1 VRAPDHYAGLSDT
14 WRSGIVYCRRA
25 SSASSPQ
32 AAVLCSSGGA
42 ATDTV
47 QPMRARRATRADR
60 LALLLGSEVTAR
72 LAVAIVQV
80 SPDLLRP
87 LPMNTPVIVQ
97 GARPCCA
104 AHTVGAPLEPQEA
117 AAALQLRLAPPV
129 RTRWSLLYLRTQ
141 PGVVERTA
149 PAPRGPPDARGPDHS
164 RPGHQRAAGSAGRRA
179 APAQATLAARA
190 ARAPPFTK
198 PTTPRARPVRAGGGD
213 AGGRQPLPR
222 RGAAAVRAAGRA
234 ALRARRRFPLPRAHA
249 GRRAPG
255 RLPARGRAV
264 PGHHLLQARALLPA
278 AGARARPPRPRR
290 PGAAPCPPAA
300 APPRTRAPACRACA
314 RRADPRGRRHGRG
327 SAGRAGSLVGPR
339 VRAPRARL
347 HDAARRLAPCAP
359 WRAGAG
365 SRPGRQRAGCRARSA
380 GV

>member
-1 VRAPDHYAGLSDT
+1 
-14 WRSGIVYCRRA
+14 
-25 SSASSPQ
+25 
-32 AAVLCSSGGA
+32 
-42 ATDTV
+42 
-47 QPMRARRATRADR
+47 
-60 LALLLGSEVTAR
+60 
-72 LAVAIVQV
+72 
-80 SPDLLRP
+80 
-87 LPMNTPVIVQ
+87 MNTPVIVQ

-234 ALRARRRFPLPRAHA
+234 ALRARRRLPLPRAHA

-278 AGARARPPRPRR
+278 AGARSR
-290 PGAAPCPPAA
+290 
-300 APPRTRAPACRACA
+300 
-314 RRADPRGRRHGRG
+314 
-327 SAGRAGSLVGPR
+327 
-339 VRAPRARL
+339 PRARAR
-347 HDAARRLAPCAP
+347 HRPCCAARAPPCLHASRIVPLHARSCASRPCRRAPSPARPRKRAQSMLAGGPAHVRAAGTRTWLRAFRCTVDA
-359 WRAGAG
+359 WRAGRRAYRRMRWSMWRPRCTG
-365 SRPGRQRAGCRARSA
+365 S
-380 GV
+380 